1 VVYRNMRKLLL
12 ALTIVAATA
21 WAANVK
27 LYLKDGGFHVVREY
41 QVQPDRVHFYSV
53 ERSQWEDIP
62 LDLVDLK
69 RTESEA
75 SERKAQLDA
84 DAKSIADEEKIER
97 DIKKEVS
104 RIPQD
109 PGVYWVVGNET
120 KVLKLAES
128 TVHTNKGRSILKRL
142 SPVPVITGKATLEV
156 PGAHSAAVFT
166 DPEQEFYIQLSEPE
180 RFGIAKLTVKGA
192 VRIVENVTTI
202 PVTNEIIEEP
212 EMVPILRQEM
222 DGGLYKIWPKEK
234 LAPGEYAVV
243 QFTDGKL
250 NMQVW
255 DFAIK

>member
-1 VVYRNMRKLLL
+1 MRKLLL
-12 ALTIVAATA
+12 ALTILAVTA

-27 LYLKDGGFHVVREY
+27 LYLKDGGYHVVREY
-41 QVQPDRVHFYSV
+41 QVQPDRIHFYSV

-69 RTESEA
+69 RTEKEA
-75 SERKAQLDA
+75 GDRKAQLDA
-84 DAKSIADEEKIER
+84 DAKSIADEEKVARE
-97 DIKKEVS
+97 IKKEVS

-109 PGVYWVVGNET
+109 PGVYWLSGKET
-120 KVLKLAES
+120 KVMKVAES

-142 SPVPVITGKATLEV
+142 SPVPIVTGKATLELT
-156 PGAHSAAVFT
+156 GAHSAAVFT

-180 RFGIAKLTVKGA
+180 RFGIARLIVKGN

-202 PVTNEIIEEP
+202 PVSNEIVEEP
-212 EMVPILRQEM
+212 DLVPILRQEM

-243 QFTDGKL
+243 QFTEGKL
-250 NMQVW
+250 NMQIW